1 MKKFLVASLI
11 ALMAGTAYAA
21 TDEAKENAVSTD
33 ATAATAEKQPE
44 AMSLAKLKLGGKEI
58 TVMIA
63 ETEEQRKQG
72 LMNVERMD
80 ENNGMIFS
88 YGAPVEKAC
97 MWMKDTKIPLDVAFI
112 NGEGKIVNIEADMKP
127 LSTDSHC
134 NTAGPIYYALEMNA
148 GWFAKNGVKP
158 GDSLSNE

>member
-1 MKKFLVASLI
+1 MKKFLAASLI

-44 AMSLAKLKLGGKEI
+44 TMSLAKLKLGGKEI

-80 ENNGMIFS
+80 ENNEAVFDDMPGN
-88 YGAPVEKAC
+88 YHPDDPHCERPGGDAPVEGGCGTGRA
-97 MWMKDTKIPLDVAFI
+97 A
-112 NGEGKIVNIEADMKP
+112 GE
-127 LSTDSHC
+127 
-134 NTAGPIYYALEMNA
+134 
-148 GWFAKNGVKP
+148 
-158 GDSLSNE
+158 